1 METKHRTIIQAAVL
15 LVLLVCVVAFKGA
28 PEPPATTAQVANSE

>member
-1 METKHRTIIQAAVL
+1 METKYRTIIQAAVL

-28 PEPPATTAQVANSE
+28 PESSTATAQVANSE